1 MAELEKDLKIMN
13 EESDAYSDSDRE
25 PKFKEFYAEI
35 DNKFESKNHDD
46 SLVLKENVNPIA
58 SSAKV

>member
-25 PKFKEFYAEI
+25 PKFKEF
-35 DNKFESKNHDD
+35 
-46 SLVLKENVNPIA
+46 
-58 SSAKV
+58 